1 MKRQVDIDDLG
12 VMLSGFQR
20 YSMGRKSYVV
30 SECCDTIVKYFDE
43 LTPRWK
49 SIIYRDLREKLL
61 SVPRELGMKIDEQC
75 WEDLHVTLAAK
86 IKRSEDLLLPSGR
99 VAYPKRKS

>member
-1 MKRQVDIDDLG
+1 MKRQVDLEDLG

-30 SECCDTIVKYFDE
+30 SECCDMIVKYFDK

-49 SIIYRDLREKLL
+49 SIIFKDLRTELL
-61 SVPRELGMKIDEQC
+61 RDPRKLGMGIDEKC
-75 WEDLHVTLAAK
+75 WEELQIALEAK
-86 IKRSEDLLLPSGR
+86 IKLSGDLLLPSGR
-99 VAYPKRKS
+99 VAYHKTKS